1 MPIIIKDFTWHQSS
15 QKVSIDIPLKK
26 ANNADIFITE
36 SYLKISAPP
45 SIFEAFL
52 PAKIDVD
59 KSVAS
64 KTDTQIKFELTK
76 IEQENWPNVQIQLD
90 AQTAKLKRKEALEWL
105 HAYEANRLKNKQT
118 QERLREKQAAESSLE
133 AYEVNRKKLQA
144 EKAKSKSDFFKEEI
158 PLNNIKI
165 KNDYDTIL
173 ATKVAVEKD
182 KLANLPA
189 IRNQATIEFEF
200 SARQFPAPKRES
212 NKEQE
217 EQWAKQQK
225 EAKQK
230 LLEKANIN
238 EDQTDI
244 DPQELLDKA
253 KKFFDC
259 EDYASA
265 LEVYNFCID
274 KICPDYPPMWN
285 NRAAVHLK
293 LGNLHCAIEDSTKAL
308 ELLQPAVD
316 ANAVMRAKALIR
328 RASALAELKF
338 YNKALSEFQA
348 AAKILPENEGIQS
361 NIKRMEC
368 LMMEDSSEDERD

>member
-1 MPIIIKDFTWHQSS
+1 MPIIIKDFTWHQSL

-26 ANNADIFITE
+26 TINSDIFITE
-36 SYLKISAPP
+36 AYLKISAPP
-45 SIFEAFL
+45 YIFEAFL

-59 KSVAS
+59 KSVAH
-64 KTDTQIKFELTK
+64 KTDTEIKFELTK
-76 IEQENWPNVQIQLD
+76 IEQENWENVQLELD
-90 AQTAKLKRKEALEWL
+90 SQGSKLKRKEAVEWL
-105 HAYEANRLKNKQT
+105 HAYEADRLKNKQT

-133 AYEVNRKKLQA
+133 AYEVNRKKLEA
-144 EKAKSKSDFFKEEI
+144 EKAKSKSDFFKEEEI
-158 PLNNIKI
+158 PQVRIK
-165 KNDYDTIL
+165 KDYDTIL

-182 KLANLPA
+182 KLAHLPP
-189 IRNQATIEFEF
+189 IRSQGTIEFEF

-212 NKEQE
+212 NKEME
-217 EQWAKQQK
+217 DQWAKQHK
-225 EAKQK
+225 ETKQK

-244 DPQELLDKA
+244 DPQELLQKA
-253 KKFFDC
+253 QKFFDC
-259 EDYASA
+259 EDYPSA

-338 YNKALSEFQA
+338 YDQALSEFQA

-361 NIKRMEC
+361 NIKRIEC
-368 LMMEDSSEDERD
+368 LMIEESSDEDSD

>member
-15 QKVSIDIPLKK
+15 QKISIDIPLKN

-76 IEQENWPNVQIQLD
+76 VEQENWHNVQLQLD
-90 AQTAKLKRKEALEWL
+90 AQTSKLKRKEALEWL

-118 QERLREKQAAESSLE
+118 QERLREKQATESSLE

-144 EKAKSKSDFFKEEI
+144 EKTKSKSDFFKEDI
-158 PLNNIKI
+158 LPDNIKI

-189 IRNQATIEFEF
+189 IRNQATI
-200 SARQFPAPKRES
+200 
-212 NKEQE
+212 
-217 EQWAKQQK
+217 
-225 EAKQK
+225 
-230 LLEKANIN
+230 
-238 EDQTDI
+238 
-244 DPQELLDKA
+244 
-253 KKFFDC
+253 
-259 EDYASA
+259 
-265 LEVYNFCID
+265 
-274 KICPDYPPMWN
+274 
-285 NRAAVHLK
+285 
-293 LGNLHCAIEDSTKAL
+293 GNVQL
-308 ELLQPAVD
+308 
-316 ANAVMRAKALIR
+316 
-328 RASALAELKF
+328 
-338 YNKALSEFQA
+338 
-348 AAKILPENEGIQS
+348 
-361 NIKRMEC
+361 
-368 LMMEDSSEDERD
+368 

>member
-1 MPIIIKDFTWHQSS
+1 MPIIIKDFTWHQSL

-26 ANNADIFITE
+26 TINADIFITE
-36 SYLKISAPP
+36 AYLKISAPP
-45 SIFEAFL
+45 YIFEAFL

-59 KSVAS
+59 KSVAH
-64 KTDTQIKFELTK
+64 KTDTEIKFELTK
-76 IEQENWPNVQIQLD
+76 IEQENWENVQLELD
-90 AQTAKLKRKEALEWL
+90 SQGSKLKRKEAVEWL
-105 HAYEANRLKNKQT
+105 HAYEADRLKNKQT

-133 AYEVNRKKLQA
+133 AYEVNRKKLEA
-144 EKAKSKSDFFKEEI
+144 EKAKSKSDFFKEEEI
-158 PLNNIKI
+158 PQVRIK
-165 KNDYDTIL
+165 KDYDTIL

-182 KLANLPA
+182 KLAHLPP
-189 IRNQATIEFEF
+189 IRSQGTIEFEF

-212 NKEQE
+212 NKEME
-217 EQWAKQQK
+217 DQWAKQHK
-225 EAKQK
+225 ETKQK

-244 DPQELLDKA
+244 DPQELLQKA
-253 KKFFDC
+253 QKFFDC

-338 YNKALSEFQA
+338 YDQALSEFQA
-348 AAKILPENEGIQS
+348 AARILPENEGIQS
-361 NIKRMEC
+361 NIKRIEC
-368 LMMEDSSEDERD
+368 LMMEESSDEDSD